1 MPSPLTP
8 RTCELLTMPSIMSR
22 FPVAFSNNAIW
33 EEFDGECSCCGKTLH
48 RDHVR
53 GIVARPV
60 PSVAVIE
67 AVGVCAECNLVT
79 RFDYRLHD
87 DMRLTGQREDG
98 WKTWQSTPTLW
109 ARIVSVLKSSFA

>member
-1 MPSPLTP
+1 VPAPLTS
-8 RTCELLTMPSIMSR
+8 RDRELLAMPSIMSQ
-22 FPVAFSNNAIW
+22 FPVAFSNNAEW

-60 PSVAVIE
+60 PGVAVIE
-67 AVGVCAECNLVT
+67 AVGVCAECKLVT

-87 DMRLTGQREDG
+87 DMRLTGQREHG
-98 WKTWQSTPTLW
+98 WKTWQATPTVLE
-109 ARIVSVLKSSFA
+109 RCVSLFNSLLT